1 MVFLLAG
8 WVQREG
14 ALKREQSTLGFN
26 SIDEGILHEIVH
38 VLCLE
43 LNGIHYV

>member
-14 ALKREQSTLGFN
+14 ALEREQSTLSYN

-38 VLCLE
+38 VSCLE
-43 LNGIHYV
+43 LNGMPYV